1 MYQTIILGSILLV
14 SFYIFYILKR
24 VFKPKF
30 NMPPLVRYKIPIIG
44 HTYSYTFNS
53 EEFLKQCKK
62 EYGDIFSIYVW
73 GQVRTIVGKEYSQ
86 EILSRDDAFNFG
98 KAFFEIIPYD
108 LLLKHIDMGLVNMP
122 KLLKDHIFC
131 KLNFYSERMQKCLH
145 SATQK
150 YIDINVH
157 DDPKVFNNMY
167 PLINKIISTPVANI
181 FIGEEESKYDEV
193 VTTFAEFTSD
203 LSTLIKIPPFLNFFY
218 PGLLNRIL
226 VSSGLYNPAIKHRN
240 ILIKHIKNQVCKR
253 LKGKAKYG
261 DSWKR
266 PDDLLQDIIEQEN
279 IDFNNVNY
287 PSLADKMLLFLFA
300 SIHTTSNG
308 CANAFMDL
316 ASHPQYIQELYEEQ
330 LEVHKE
336 ADENG
341 VLPFEALDNMKKLD
355 SFIRESLRLA
365 GHILALDHSVLK
377 DYTFSNGLQLPKDH
391 IVKIYVDDIYQ
402 DELLQ
407 GPSPKSFEPFRH
419 LDINVPASK
428 IGKNFMLFGGGKHAC
443 PGRHFAINEI
453 KFFMHNIILKYNIY
467 TESGKI
473 EGRKMYGPTAYP
485 SSGVVIIEKRRAK

>member
-1 MYQTIILGSILLV
+1 IFLLV
-14 SFYIFYILKR
+14 
-24 VFKPKF
+24 
-30 NMPPLVRYKIPIIG
+30 
-44 HTYSYTFNS
+44 
-53 EEFLKQCKK
+53 
-62 EYGDIFSIYVW
+62 
-73 GQVRTIVGKEYSQ
+73 
-86 EILSRDDAFNFG
+86 
-98 KAFFEIIPYD
+98 
-108 LLLKHIDMGLVNMP
+108 
-122 KLLKDHIFC
+122 
-131 KLNFYSERMQKCLH
+131 
-145 SATQK
+145 
-150 YIDINVH
+150 
-157 DDPKVFNNMY
+157 
-167 PLINKIISTPVANI
+167 NI
-181 FIGEEESKYDEV
+181 EESKYDEV

-308 CANAFMDL
+308 CANALMDL

-341 VLPFEALDNMKKLD
+341 VLQFEALDNMKKLD
-355 SFIRESLRLA
+355 SFIRES
-365 GHILALDHSVLK
+365 
-377 DYTFSNGLQLPKDH
+377 
-391 IVKIYVDDIYQ
+391 
-402 DELLQ
+402 
-407 GPSPKSFEPFRH
+407 
-419 LDINVPASK
+419 
-428 IGKNFMLFGGGKHAC
+428 C

-467 TESGKI
+467 TESNKI

-485 SSGVVIIEKRRAK
+485 SSGVIIIEKRRA

>member
-14 SFYIFYILKR
+14 SFYILKR
-24 VFKPKF
+24 VRKPKF
-30 NMPPLVRYKIPIIG
+30 NMPPLVRYNIPIIG

-62 EYGDIFSIYVW
+62 EYGGIFSIYVW

-108 LLLKHIDMGLVNMP
+108 LLLKHMGLVNMLNMP
-122 KLLKDHIFC
+122 KLLKEHIFC

-150 YIDINVH
+150 YIDSNVH
-157 DDPKVFNNMY
+157 DDPKVFDNMY
-167 PLINKIISTPVANI
+167 FLIIKIISTPVANV
-181 FIGEEESKYDEV
+181 FIGEEESKNEEV

-203 LSTLIKIPPFLNFFY
+203 LSALIKIPPFLNFFY

-240 ILIKHIKNQVCKR
+240 ILIKYIKNQVCKR
-253 LKGKAKYG
+253 LQEKAKYG

-279 IDFNNVNY
+279 IDDLNNVNY
-287 PSLADKMLLFLFA
+287 LSLADKLLLFLFA

-308 CANAFMDL
+308 CANALMDL
-316 ASHPQYIQELYEEQ
+316 ASRPQYMQELYEEQ

-341 VLPFEALDNMKKLD
+341 LLPFEALDNMKKLD
-355 SFIRESLRLA
+355 SFIRESLRLT

-407 GPSPKSFEPFRH
+407 GPNPKSFEPFRH
-419 LDINVPASK
+419 VDTNVPASK

-453 KFFMHNIILKYNIY
+453 KFFLHNIILKYNIC
-467 TESGKI
+467 TKSGKI
-473 EGRKMYGPTAYP
+473 EGRRMYGPTAYP
-485 SSGVVIIEKRRAK
+485 SSSGIIIEKRVK

>member
-193 VTTFAEFTSD
+193 VTTFAEFTND

-240 ILIKHIKNQVCKR
+240 VLIKHIKNQVCKR

-279 IDFNNVNY
+279 IDLNNVNY
-287 PSLADKMLLFLFA
+287 PSLA
-300 SIHTTSNG
+300 
-308 CANAFMDL
+308 
-316 ASHPQYIQELYEEQ
+316 
-330 LEVHKE
+330 
-336 ADENG
+336 
-341 VLPFEALDNMKKLD
+341 
-355 SFIRESLRLA
+355 
-365 GHILALDHSVLK
+365 
-377 DYTFSNGLQLPKDH
+377 
-391 IVKIYVDDIYQ
+391 
-402 DELLQ
+402 
-407 GPSPKSFEPFRH
+407 
-419 LDINVPASK
+419 DINVPASK

-453 KFFMHNIILKYNIY
+453 KFFMHNIILKYNIC

-485 SSGVVIIEKRRAK
+485 SSGVVIIEKRRAN

>member
-308 CANAFMDL
+308 CANALMDL

-336 ADENG
+336 ADEN
-341 VLPFEALDNMKKLD
+341 
-355 SFIRESLRLA
+355 
-365 GHILALDHSVLK
+365 ALDHSVLK

-467 TESGKI
+467 TESNKI

-485 SSGVVIIEKRRAK
+485 SSGVIIIEKRRAK